1 MAGPDAAAL
10 AAADPSNEALYHSN
24 AESMTARLEALAG
37 EIEAALA
44 PVKGVPFIVFHDA
57 FQYFDHRFGLNTV
70 GSLTVNPEN
79 QPGAQR
85 LREIQAK
92 IATHG
97 ARCVFTEP
105 QFEPRLAQ
113 VVGEGSG
120 DRAGKLDPVETGRP
134 SGRERVCQIA

>member
-1 MAGPDAAAL
+1 MRISDWSSDVCSSDL
-10 AAADPSNEALYHSN
+10 
-24 AESMTARLEALAG
+24 
-37 EIEAALA
+37 AALA

-92 IATHG
+92 IATLG

-113 VVGEGSG
+113 VVVEGSAARTG
-120 DRAGKLDPVETGRP
+120 TLDPLRSE
-134 SGRERVCQIA
+134 ERRVGNECVSPCRSRW

>member
-1 MAGPDAAAL
+1 MCSL
-10 AAADPSNEALYHSN
+10 LLFWFFFFFKQK
-24 AESMTARLEALAG
+24 TAYEMRISDWSSDVCSSDL
-37 EIEAALA
+37 
-44 PVKGVPFIVFHDA
+44 
-57 FQYFDHRFGLNTV
+57 TV

-92 IATHG
+92 IATLG

-113 VVGEGSG
+113 VVVEGSAARTG
-120 DRAGKLDPVETGRP
+120 TLDPLGANLPDGPELYFELLRANAASLKTCLAEA
-134 SGRERVCQIA
+134 S

>member
-1 MAGPDAAAL
+1 MIRCICIIFFLMIRRPPRSTRTDTL
-10 AAADPSNEALYHSN
+10 FPYTTLCRS
-24 AESMTARLEALAG
+24 
-37 EIEAALA
+37 
-44 PVKGVPFIVFHDA
+44 
-57 FQYFDHRFGLNTV
+57 V

-92 IATHG
+92 IATLG

-113 VVGEGSG
+113 VVVEGSAARTG
-120 DRAGKLDPVETGRP
+120 TLDPLGANLPDGPELYLDRKSTRLN
-134 SGRERVCQIA
+134 SSH

>member
-1 MAGPDAAAL
+1 MVGAIAAAL
-10 AAADPSNEALYHSN
+10 AAADPANEALYHSN

-85 LREIQAK
+85 LRSEEHTSELQSLMRISYA
-92 IATHG
+92 
-97 ARCVFTEP
+97 VFCLKKTNTQSPEHH
-105 QFEPRLAQ
+105 
-113 VVGEGSG
+113 
-120 DRAGKLDPVETGRP
+120 
-134 SGRERVCQIA
+134 